1 MKDFKLNDSEDFG
14 IYLNFIQELGLEIG
28 STSENPQSCDKK
40 YLTEFVSYSKGIAE
54 VLKKTE
60 DKVNEMISNIENIIE
75 SGNKKDKELMMKII
89 LNKKN
94 INKREKQL
102 LFQQKEEE
110 LKLKQKL
117 KIIERDKR
125 R

>member
-75 SGNKKDKELMMKII
+75 SGNKKDKAQEFEGIKY
-89 LNKKN
+89 NYG
-94 INKREKQL
+94 
-102 LFQQKEEE
+102 
-110 LKLKQKL
+110 LKLESKNG
-117 KIIERDKR
+117 KITFTLQSNRKVIIYKHN
-125 R
+125 